1 MGSTNPTLIVSSPDE
16 DNPRTYDAYDSAID
30 DYYGAP
36 DSVNDNPSIYHA
48 PRYAKSRSNRPPLPP
63 LDTSERHINH
73 MHKNPN
79 EEQISFDQHRPTPR
93 SRGSPT
99 MSPSSPTATAATA
112 VMAQEMSAVQALKRL
127 SIGALPTLDPDL
139 PNYNESSSNPS
150 SPIRGSPASSP
161 RTDSTGFDFT
171 SPKSPNSLQVPKEG
185 QHHQPGINASQASQ
199 LLWVPAHV
207 HPEIAPQQWKS
218 FVQDKLAEIRATQS
232 SDSLSRSS
240 STSSTSSIAMK
251 RRNSRLSR
259 QIEDQD
265 GYTDGADVLEKRRSS
280 DNLLQK
286 ATDPTI
292 QSLSNQL
299 ESLGELEGWSVD
311 PYELVRSLSMQKSSN
326 PYSPSSTSPT
336 SEYPTAPLAND
347 SDTPILPAPTS
358 SLRRSTKTRIN
369 KSSIRRGRR
378 DIAASRTHTSE
389 SSGLSEI
396 TSPVDKKPPTI
407 SSMESAP
414 VNPSKPS
421 TTIPSILPSTP
432 TTHSNLPPK
441 QVSPSTPTDPERSTS
456 FPPTPSAPPQSQP
469 QPQPQQRPR
478 TRHSPERKPVQ
489 RVRIPITNKPLSE
502 CPELPPNRR
511 PSGRTRP
518 PEPSEPVKSS
528 VVPQQQDISKAV
540 EPPRQKE
547 GPRRKEPATSQM
559 SGIVGNDYDN
569 VPKLINQQAQQQQ
582 SKPKRPTMKRQTG
595 SLSSTG
601 KIMQRTDS
609 QLEKQAGTEIADQSE
624 LKPSPSLSAGR
635 RGPKSP
641 TAHGEPHQ
649 TQPMQPIEHPS
660 NEQMHIDSPVEIKP
674 ENKVEAMPV
683 NQKPVV
689 TRPNDRRV
697 SAENRPSEVDE
708 EGSVPSQPHSRA
720 KTRKGTWGW
729 LFNGAAGGSYSGSG
743 KSSPGP
749 QEKQSSRP
757 GSPAVPGPVS
767 QATPSTPPV
776 PKTPE
781 PSAIPFSSEAVD
793 KAAVDKFLNRAPV
806 SETKNEPLYTTTLQ
820 TAQSPELVVTT
831 IDDGEVSSQKVSH
844 SSSSSISE
852 TKDRISNFFSK
863 KKSIANL
870 KAQKYGDS
878 SSDHRGEDQEGLRP
892 DSYTNSRSPSPNGD
906 FKSIAKSQ
914 KAISKPRN
922 RSKNRDKTR
931 ARYRSRS
938 RHQSPERPEP
948 VQTQQQHQQQYQQK
962 QQQQQQLQQQQQQ
975 APIQNL
981 PNGIPGPTTNAAGF
995 VTYSAEAAAYYG
1007 APYQIPAHQYSDKSM
1022 YMMNHR
1028 YAPHIERA
1036 IYRLSHLKLG
1046 NPRRPLVQQVLLSN
1060 FMYAYLNLINQGFIR
1075 QQQEAQMQLHLQQ
1088 QAQQRQITAGGQ
1100 QQHEQQGQSQY
1111 MYQGGYDNQQ
1121 QQQYGEQ
1128 QQQEHYGAY
1137 NQDYE
1142 HEYDNQYE
1150 RFANS
1155 EPAGADDAEFSY
1167 ENSYKMRG
1175 TADSSSS
1182 SSSSSVAGDDMW
1194 SGDAQPKGYD
1204 DEEMFYD
1211 SHEQVSKHASTSL
1224 QTEFS

>member
-16 DNPRTYDAYDSAID
+16 DNPRTYDAYDAAID

-36 DSVNDNPSIYHA
+36 DSVNDNSSIYHA
-48 PRYAKSRSNRPPLPP
+48 PRYSKSRSNRPHLPR
-63 LDTSERHINH
+63 LDTSERNFNH
-73 MHKNPN
+73 MHKNSN
-79 EEQISFDQHRPTPR
+79 EEQISFDQHRPATR
-93 SRGSPT
+93 TKGSPT
-99 MSPSSPTATAATA
+99 MSPSSPTATAAATA

-161 RTDSTGFDFT
+161 RSDSAGFEFT

-185 QHHQPGINASQASQ
+185 QRHQPGINASQASQ

-240 STSSTSSIAMK
+240 STSSTSSSNAIK

-259 QIEDQD
+259 QIEDQE

-292 QSLSNQL
+292 QSLSHQL

-311 PYELVRSLSMQKSSN
+311 PFELVRSLSMQKSSN
-326 PYSPSSTSPT
+326 PYSLSSTSPI

-347 SDTPILPAPTS
+347 SDTPILPSPTS

-378 DIAASRTHTSE
+378 DIAASRTHNSE
-389 SSGLSEI
+389 PTGLSQI
-396 TSPVDKKPPTI
+396 TSPVDKKL
-407 SSMESAP
+407 SS
-414 VNPSKPS
+414 NPSIESVPEIPS
-421 TTIPSILPSTP
+421 TPSTPIPSIPPSTS
-432 TTHSNLPPK
+432 TTHSSLTPK
-441 QVSPSTPTDPERSTS
+441 KSSPSTPTDPERLMPT
-456 FPPTPSAPPQSQP
+456 PPTPSAPPLP
-469 QPQPQQRPR
+469 QRQQRPR

-502 CPELPPNRR
+502 CPELPPSRK
-511 PSGRTRP
+511 PSGRSRP
-518 PEPSEPVKSS
+518 PEPAEPVKSS
-528 VVPQQQDISKAV
+528 ALPQQQDVPKVV
-540 EPPRQKE
+540 ESPRQME
-547 GPRRKEPATSQM
+547 GPRRREPASSSQM
-559 SGIVGNDYDN
+559 AGIVGNDYDN
-569 VPKLINQQAQQQQ
+569 VPKLITQPAQQQQ

-595 SLSSTG
+595 SLSSTSN
-601 KIMQRTDS
+601 IVQRTEN
-609 QLEKQAGTEIADQSE
+609 QLEMQAGAEVADKSG
-624 LKPSPSLSAGR
+624 LRPSHSLNTGR

-641 TAHGEPHQ
+641 TSYGE
-649 TQPMQPIEHPS
+649 TQQMQSMQPIPPIEHS
-660 NEQMHIDSPVEIKP
+660 SKDQMHIDAPAEIKP
-674 ENKVEAMPV
+674 EIKVEATPV
-683 NQKPVV
+683 NQQAVAM
-689 TRPNDRRV
+689 RPSDRRA
-697 SAENRPSEVDE
+697 SAENRPSDVDE
-708 EGSVPSQPHSRA
+708 EASVPSQPHSRA

-743 KSSPGP
+743 KSSPVL

-757 GSPAVPGPVS
+757 GVPAVTGPV
-767 QATPSTPPV
+767 APAMPSSPPF
-776 PKTPE
+776 PGTPE
-781 PSAIPFSSEAVD
+781 PASTPFSSEVVD
-793 KAAVDKFLNRAPV
+793 KATVDKFLNRAPV
-806 SETKNEPLYTTTLQ
+806 SEPKNEPLYTTTLQ

-831 IDDGEVSSQKVSH
+831 IDDGEVSSQKVPH
-844 SSSSSISE
+844 STASSSISE
-852 TKDRISNFFSK
+852 TKDRISHFFSK

-870 KAQKYGDS
+870 KAQKYGDP
-878 SSDHRGEDQEGLRP
+878 SSDNRAEDQEGLRP
-892 DSYTNSRSPSPNGD
+892 DSYANSRSPSPSGD
-906 FKSIAKSQ
+906 FKSPTKSP
-914 KAISKPRN
+914 KVISKPRN

-938 RHQSPERPEP
+938 RHQSPERAEP
-948 VQTQQQHQQQYQQK
+948 VRTQQQQHEQQKQHQHQQK
-962 QQQQQQLQQQQQQ
+962 QQQQQQEQQQV
-975 APIQNL
+975 PIQNL

-1075 QQQEAQMQLHLQQ
+1075 QQQEAQMQLQLQQ

-1100 QQHEQQGQSQY
+1100 RQHEQQVQSQY
-1111 MYQGGYDNQQ
+1111 MYQGGYDT
-1121 QQQYGEQ
+1121 QQQYGEH
-1128 QQQEHYGAY
+1128 QQQEHQQQEDYGAY

-1142 HEYDNQYE
+1142 REYENQYE

-1155 EPAGADDAEFSY
+1155 EPEGADHAEFSY

-1211 SHEQVSKHASTSL
+1211 SHEQVS
-1224 QTEFS
+1224 